1 MTVIDSSVEN
11 RGLVAAGGM
20 EDFLA
25 TLIKR
30 RGSVHEERA
39 RAQQKGEAVLL
50 LAREQGREKLELE
63 EDNEFRKYMSEMKEL
78 GAELVGLDERIE
90 EVRAEVERTGQLNAN
105 LSRIRK
111 AEGAITRVRE
121 QAIYQKGDPRRSY
134 MQDMIKVSLNVD
146 DTGECRDR
154 LMRHA
159 QDVQTLP
166 EYMEFR
172 DLTRVD
178 GSGGYAVPPAWLM
191 NQYIELARPGRAFAN
206 LVQRQPLPGGTDSI
220 NIPKILTGTANAV
233 QTADNISVAEVNLTD
248 TFINAPVRT
257 IAGQQGVAI
266 QLIDQSPIAF
276 DDVVFRDLVA
286 AHAAVTDQQVLAGSG
301 ANGQVLGVNSTP
313 GISTISVSA
322 VTIAGVYSAVANAI
336 QLVHSTRFLPPE
348 VIVMHPRRWGW
359 FLSLLDT
366 TNRPLFLPAANSP
379 YNIAG
384 VLEDVASQQV
394 VGQMHGLPVV
404 TDPNISTTSGSE
416 YASYG
421 DEDVIYVLR
430 ASDIVL
436 WESGIRARVLPE
448 TRANN
453 LTVLLQIYNY
463 LAFSAARYPQS
474 VVTVTGLTQP
484 TF

>member
-1 MTVIDSSVEN
+1 MTENSLEN

-30 RGSVHEERA
+30 RGKVHEERA

-50 LAREQGREKLELE
+50 LAREQGREQLQPE
-63 EDNEFRKYMSEMKEL
+63 EDSEFRKYMDDMKTL
-78 GAELVGLDERIE
+78 GAEIVGLDERIE
-90 EVRAEVERTGQLNAN
+90 EIRSEVERSGQINSSLA
-105 LSRIRK
+105 RIRR
-111 AEGAITRVRE
+111 AEGTITKIRE

-134 MQDMIKVSLNVD
+134 MQDMIKVALNVD

-159 QDVQTLP
+159 QDVATLP
-166 EYMEFR
+166 EYTEFR
-172 DLTRVD
+172 DISRT
-178 GSGGYAVPPAWLM
+178 GGEGGYAVPPAWLM

-220 NIPKILTGTANAV
+220 NIPKILSGTTVGV
-233 QTADNISVAEVNLTD
+233 QSADNAAVSDTDLTD

-257 IAGQQGVAI
+257 ISGQQGVAI

-286 AHAAVTDQQVLAGSG
+286 AHAAATDRQVLDGTG
-301 ANGQVLGVNSTP
+301 TGGQVLGVDYTP
-313 GISTISVSA
+313 GISTVAVGS
-322 VTIAGVYSAVANAI
+322 VTIQGVYSAIANAI
-336 QLVHSTRFLPPE
+336 QLVHTQRFLPPE
-348 VIVMHPRRWGW
+348 VIVLHPRRWGW

-366 TNRPLFLPAANSP
+366 TDRPLFLPTAN
-379 YNIAG
+379 NGMNLTG
-384 VLEDVASQQV
+384 VLSDVAAEQV

-404 TDPNISTTSGSE
+404 TDPNIPAGATDS
-416 YASYG
+416 
-421 DEDVIYVLR
+421 VYVLR

-448 TRANN
+448 TRAAN
-453 LTVLLQIYNY
+453 LTVLLQLYSY
-463 LAFSAARYPQS
+463 LAFSAARYPAS
-474 VVTVTGLTQP
+474 IVEIGGLEAP
-484 TF
+484 DFG